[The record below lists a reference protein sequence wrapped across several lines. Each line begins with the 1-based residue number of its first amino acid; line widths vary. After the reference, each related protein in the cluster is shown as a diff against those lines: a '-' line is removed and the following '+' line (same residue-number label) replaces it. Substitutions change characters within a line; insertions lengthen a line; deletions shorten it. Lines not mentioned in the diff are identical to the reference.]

1 MISHELRAQATL
13 AYHNW
18 KQRNPDLLLPL
29 SEEDFLKKIEELQVS
44 LNKGLLQRRDFDERL
59 ADLLKNPPMAVGVS
73 QFTPQEKPTD
83 ALLRELEALKKS
95 GVLSDEQFEERKSE
109 LYYQRGVQEGQP
121 LAPTAAGGTESPEAR
136 KARFAAYLDELLQAG
151 IISHAEFAM
160 AQQRLR

>member
-18 KQRNPDLLLPL
+18 KLRNPDLILPL

-44 LNKGLLQRRDFDERL
+44 LNKGLMQRRDFDERL

-83 ALLRELEALKKS
+83 ALLRELESLKKS
-95 GVLSDEQFEERKSE
+95 GVLSDEQFEERKAE

-121 LAPTAAGGTESPEAR
+121 VPPTGAPGAESPEAR
-136 KARFAAYLDELLQAG
+136 KARFTAYLDELLQAG
-151 IISHAEFAM
+151 ILSHSEFAM

>member
-18 KQRNPDLLLPL
+18 KLRNPDLILPL

-44 LNKGLLQRRDFDERL
+44 LNKGLMQRRDFDERL

-83 ALLRELEALKKS
+83 SLLRELESLKKS
-95 GVLSDEQFEERKSE
+95 GVLSDEQFEERKAE

-121 LAPTAAGGTESPEAR
+121 AAVAGGAESPEAR
-136 KARFAAYLDELLQAG
+136 KARFSGYLDELLQAG
-151 IISHAEFAM
+151 ILSHSEFAM